1 MKGKRGASQ
10 RKVVQTSFSPSTC
23 CSPPGSLS
31 QAVTS
36 AKGRGRRR
44 TVPGEEL
51 GKSGMHVMCQVP
63 LTGGYPTAE
72 SEDSQEASQSPG
84 LRQARCWQ
92 GTREGQEVVG
102 HPPRGLCLANNLQK
116 PSLKLYIRPQGMTVS
131 ALPPCLH
138 PELQL
143 RGPGRPL

>member
-10 RKVVQTSFSPSTC
+10 RKVVQTSFPPRTC
-23 CSPPGSLS
+23 CSPPGSLG

-51 GKSGMHVMCQVP
+51 GKSGMRAKRRVP

-84 LRQARCWQ
+84 PRQARCCQ

-116 PSLKLYIRPQGMTVS
+116 HSLKLYIRPQGTTAA
-131 ALPPCLH
+131 ALPPCLL